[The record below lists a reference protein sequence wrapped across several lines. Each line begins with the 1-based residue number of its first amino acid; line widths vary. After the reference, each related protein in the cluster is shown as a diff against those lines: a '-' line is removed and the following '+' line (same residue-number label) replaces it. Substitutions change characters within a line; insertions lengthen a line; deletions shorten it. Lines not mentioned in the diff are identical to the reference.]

1 MRCSAVLRSEP
12 STDACGV
19 RRRRTSRSTKLL
31 EVGRVCDGMVESPQS
46 AVCNSVAL
54 LLIFQL

>member
-1 MRCSAVLRSEP
+1 MWREAKADEQEHE
-12 STDACGV
+12 T
-19 RRRRTSRSTKLL
+19 

-54 LLIFQL
+54 LLIFQLCLAPAELAL

>member
-1 MRCSAVLRSEP
+1 MWREAKADEQEHEAP
-12 STDACGV
+12 
-19 RRRRTSRSTKLL
+19 

-54 LLIFQL
+54 LLIFQLCLALLAPAELAL